1 MEWEVQFS
9 EHVQLAEVMSVAKDS
24 ISEAAA
30 AAGVV
35 VVLVA
40 SNKSDKLN
48 ALLQGC
54 AAAERSSVSRRPTLL
69 PAYNTSVDT
78 LAVASYETRRRST
91 VGSDVVVWRNEIDT
105 LLQLVQGLARHI
117 RASATVCSSLQ
128 SALNVVLSQM
138 QSVSCGCDIKATT
151 MRHLL
156 FFELVLLFITHVRAF
171 LASQRSTLHHVYA
184 RVALCRHGLSYNRPG
199 Q

>member
-24 ISEAAA
+24 ITEAAA

-40 SNKSDKLN
+40 SNKFDKLN

-78 LAVASYETRRRST
+78 LVSSTLYVCIHTYDSIVYRST
-91 VGSDVVVWRNEIDT
+91 VH
-105 LLQLVQGLARHI
+105 Q
-117 RASATVCSSLQ
+117 
-128 SALNVVLSQM
+128 
-138 QSVSCGCDIKATT
+138 
-151 MRHLL
+151 
-156 FFELVLLFITHVRAF
+156 
-171 LASQRSTLHHVYA
+171 
-184 RVALCRHGLSYNRPG
+184 
-199 Q
+199 